1 MALADTFNL
10 SQPGNDSVMIDTQRT
25 RLILLTLFVAGLA
38 GAPAANAQDKK
49 ADDATLSSDVNLTPE
64 EQAERDGRKACKVA
78 ICDAFH
84 NRKPG
89 ADIACSITKSM
100 RKEQLTKIVSKA
112 KVTWPWGRV
121 VCKTDVKA
129 SRDMLIK
136 AMTEPKTE
144 ADFTMHKITCTVE
157 RDKEAPSEI
166 TAELSPKITF
176 ENGKATK
183 AALNWG
189 KVEGPTIIKGAM
201 WTATAADNT
210 LGVLQ
215 SMIVDDIN
223 DFVDKKCDEVKA
235 EWAGK

>member
-1 MALADTFNL
+1 
-10 SQPGNDSVMIDTQRT
+10 MIDTQPGRI
-25 RLILLTLFVAGLA
+25 ILLALFVAGLA
-38 GAPAANAQDKK
+38 NPVIPAPAASAQDKK
-49 ADDATLSSDVNLTPE
+49 ADAATLSSDVNLTPE

-89 ADIACSITKSM
+89 ADIACAITKSM

-112 KVTWPWGRV
+112 KVSWPWGRV

-136 AMTEPKTE
+136 AMTEAKAE
-144 ADFTMHKITCTVE
+144 AQFEMHKITCTVE
-157 RDKEAPSEI
+157 RDKESPSEI

-183 AALNWG
+183 ASLQWG
-189 KVEGPTIIKGAM
+189 KVEGPTVIKGAM

-210 LGVLQ
+210 IGVLQ
-215 SMIVDDIN
+215 SMIVEDVN
-223 DFVDKKCDEVKA
+223 DFVDKKCEEVKA
-235 EWAGK
+235 DWAGK

>member
-1 MALADTFNL
+1 
-10 SQPGNDSVMIDTQRT
+10 MIDTQLG
-25 RLILLTLFVAGLA
+25 RLILLAPFVAGLA
-38 GAPAANAQDKK
+38 ATLATAPAASAQDKK
-49 ADDATLSSDVNLTPE
+49 SDGATLSSDVKLTPE

-89 ADIACSITKSM
+89 SDIACAITKSM

-112 KVTWPWGRV
+112 KVSWPWGRV

-136 AMTEPKTE
+136 AMTEAKTE
-144 ADFTMHKITCTVE
+144 AQFEMHKISCTVE
-157 RDKEAPSEI
+157 RDKDAPSEI

-183 AALNWG
+183 ASLQWG
-189 KVEGPTIIKGAM
+189 KVEGPTVIKGAM

-210 LGVLQ
+210 IGVLQ
-215 SMIVDDIN
+215 SMIVDDVN
-223 DFVDKKCDEVKA
+223 DFVDKKCEEVKA
-235 EWAGK
+235 DWAGK

>member
-1 MALADTFNL
+1 MNNTKQL
-10 SQPGNDSVMIDTQRT
+10 P
-25 RLILLTLFVAGLA
+25 LILLALFVA
-38 GAPAANAQDKK
+38 APLQALPLLAQDKK

-64 EQAERDGRKACKVA
+64 EQAERDGRRACKVA
-78 ICDAFH
+78 ICAAFR

-89 ADIACSITKSM
+89 PDIACAITKSM

-112 KVTWPWGRV
+112 KVSWPWGRV

-129 SRDMLIK
+129 PRDMLIK
-136 AMTEPKTE
+136 AMTEPKFE
-144 ADFTMHKITCTVE
+144 AQFEQHKISCTVE

-166 TAELSPKITF
+166 SAEMTPKITF

-183 AALNWG
+183 ASLQWG
-189 KVEGPTIIKGAM
+189 KVEGPTVIKGAM

-215 SMIVDDIN
+215 SMIVDDVN
-223 DFVDKKCDEVKA
+223 DFVDKKCDEVKDD
-235 EWAGK
+235 WKDK